1 MHLLLVKEVLED
13 QQGVIHQL
21 NLEMSGLL

>member
-13 QQGVIHQL
+13 Q
-21 NLEMSGLL
+21 